1 MLVKELVCNRDFDM
15 DCSFEVYDCTKRG
28 TDWNN
33 GGIKVFST
41 VDDGEVEPS
50 DDVLK
55 MNVLYLTICQ
65 EGNMVI
71 IEAGRE
77 RCV

>member
-1 MLVKELVCNRDFDM
+1 M
-15 DCSFEVYDCTKRG
+15 DCDFEVYDLHKKRHRLEQ
-28 TDWNN
+28 WR
-33 GGIKVFST
+33 IKVFST
-41 VDDGEVEPS
+41 VDDGEVEPP
-50 DDVLK
+50 DDVLE

-65 EGNMVI
+65 NGNMMI

>member
-1 MLVKELVCNRDFDM
+1 MH
-15 DCSFEVYDCTKRG
+15 KRG

-33 GGIKVFST
+33 GGLKVFST
-41 VDDGEVEPS
+41 VDDGEVEPP
-50 DDVLK
+50 DDVLE

-65 EGNMVI
+65 NGNMVI

-77 RCV
+77 

>member
-33 GGIKVFST
+33 GGIKVFSA
-41 VDDGEVEPS
+41 VDDEAVDPP
-50 DDVLK
+50 DNVLE
-55 MNVLYLTICQ
+55 MNVLYVTICRD
-65 EGNMVI
+65 GNMMV
-71 IEAGRE
+71 IEAGRD
-77 RCV
+77 